1 MSNKTSDIDPFYQSS
16 VIRRDL
22 LKRSKDKAE
31 RRSKPVFKVRG
42 KSAKILEREIVK
54 VKVKFG
60 AKKAGYSFCC
70 NKPQCVFCGEATL
83 KFRLFH
89 HQEQYSRPRI
99 YKPKEGLNQTF
110 IVCHQE
116 SQPANYSYKLKSWK
130 ELEYQDQIRAQEEHE
145 ENLREVRAARE
156 WSFKWIEKRAEKQAE
171 VARELAR
178 EGKFN

>member
-99 YKPKEGLNQTF
+99 YKPKEGLNQTV

-145 ENLREVRAARE
+145 ENL
-156 WSFKWIEKRAEKQAE
+156 
-171 VARELAR
+171 
-178 EGKFN
+178 